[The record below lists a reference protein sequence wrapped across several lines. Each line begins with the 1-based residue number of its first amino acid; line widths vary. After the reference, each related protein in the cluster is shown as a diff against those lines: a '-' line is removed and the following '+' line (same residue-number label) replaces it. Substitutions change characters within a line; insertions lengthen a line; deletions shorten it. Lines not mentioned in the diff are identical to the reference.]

1 MVNLFIHKKN
11 IYDIRKYLKEYKIQ
25 ILKLI
30 LIK

>member
-11 IYDIRKYLKEYKIQ
+11 IYDIKYLKEYKIQ